1 VTALGSRL
9 RPGTDGDP
17 GPRAAP
23 RPGAGRETRVP
34 LRRLARRVPLNLAAL
49 AVVLVSVFPV
59 YWMVVTAFTPT
70 ADIQSETPSFWPAH
84 PTMDHFVTA
93 VGADGFWLF
102 WRNSLLVTVS
112 AVLLS
117 LAVALLAA
125 FAVARMRWRGRRAF
139 ILMVFIAQM
148 APWEALLISMFIIA
162 RDTGMLDRLSML
174 TLIYF
179 MCTLPF
185 TIVTLRGFLA
195 AIPPELEEAAM
206 MDGAGRAVAFRRVVL
221 PLLAP
226 GLMSTSLFGFITAWN
241 EFAFANALIIKNQDD
256 RTLPVWLSSFSN
268 VFGTDWGATMAAAA
282 LFMLP
287 VLLIFLVLQR
297 RVTSGIIAGAVKG

>member
-1 VTALGSRL
+1 MTAPGRL
-9 RPGTDGDP
+9 R
-17 GPRAAP
+17 
-23 RPGAGRETRVP
+23 RP
-34 LRRLARRVPLNLAAL
+34 LRRVPLNLAAL
-49 AVVLVSVFPV
+49 AVLAVSVFPV

-70 ADIQSETPSFWPAH
+70 RDIQSSTPSFWPAH
-84 PTMDHFVTA
+84 PTLEHFATA
-93 VGADGFWLF
+93 VRADGFWTF
-102 WRNSLLVTVS
+102 WRNSLTVTAG
-112 AVLLS
+112 AVLAAL
-117 LAVALLAA
+117 LVALLAA
-125 FAVARMRWRGRRAF
+125 FAVARMRWRGRKAF
-139 ILMVFIAQM
+139 ILMVFVAQM
-148 APWEALLISMFIIA
+148 APWEALLVPMFIIA

-179 MCTLPF
+179 MTTLPF

-195 AIPPELEEAAM
+195 AIPAELEEAAL
-206 MDGAGRAVAFRRVVL
+206 MDGCGRAAAFRRVVL

-268 VFGTDWGATMAAAA
+268 VFGTDWGATMAAAT

-287 VLLIFLVLQR
+287 VLLVFLVLQR

>member
-1 VTALGSRL
+1 MTSAR
-9 RPGTDGDP
+9 
-17 GPRAAP
+17 
-23 RPGAGRETRVP
+23 RPGA
-34 LRRLARRVPLNLAAL
+34 LARPVRRGALYLAAL
-49 AVVLVSVFPV
+49 GVLAVSVFPV
-59 YWMVVTAFTPT
+59 YWMAVTAFTPT
-70 ADIQSETPSFWPAH
+70 AGIQSETPSFWPAH
-84 PTMDHFVTA
+84 PTLQHFATA
-93 VGADGFWLF
+93 VNADGFWQF

-117 LAVALLAA
+117 LVVALLAA
-125 FAVARMRWRGRRAF
+125 FAVARLRWRGRRAF
-139 ILMVFIAQM
+139 VLMVFIAQM
-148 APWEALLISMFIIA
+148 APWEALLISMFVIA
-162 RDTGMLDRLSML
+162 RDTGMLDKLSML
-174 TLIYF
+174 SLLYF
-179 MCTLPF
+179 MATLPF

-206 MDGAGRAVAFRRVVL
+206 TDGAGRPAAFRRVVL

-268 VFGTDWGATMAAAA
+268 IFGTDWGATMAAAT

-297 RVTSGIIAGAVKG
+297 RVATGMITGAVKG